1 MASLMQSKFDTS
13 ETQTALTLSTLLDPR
28 FKTFG
33 FYNQVQAQAAVRRLT
48 AECSQIIRHTPPD
61 TQTEQQPATSAQPA
75 PANVGNPSSTGNVIN
90 MNR

>member
-75 PANVGNPSSTGNVIN
+75 PANVGNPSST
-90 MNR
+90 